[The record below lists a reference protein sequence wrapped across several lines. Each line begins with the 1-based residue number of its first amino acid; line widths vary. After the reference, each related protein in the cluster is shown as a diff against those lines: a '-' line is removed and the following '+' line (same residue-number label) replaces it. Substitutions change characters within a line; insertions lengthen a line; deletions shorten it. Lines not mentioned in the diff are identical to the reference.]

1 MDFITNNSMI
11 LILSAI
17 NYIKMVLFGK
27 LSIAVI
33 IIIML
38 EILLKRW
45 LLLQISVIVIPTETV
60 DSLIRLCKCGNPTI
74 IPHLH
79 RY

>member
-1 MDFITNNSMI
+1 MNFITNNSLM

-17 NYIKMVLFGK
+17 DYTKIIPFGK
-27 LSIAVI
+27 FNVTVI

-38 EILLKRW
+38 EILLKKMAHIKM
-45 LLLQISVIVIPTETV
+45 LVILIFIETV

-79 RY
+79 SY